1 MAIHITSHTKSLQ
14 IRPTSKAELRSLIKQ
29 ELQRQG
35 PDADLNFIDTSKITD
50 MSNLFWSLNVR
61 KIKIEWWNVSN
72 VTNMSGMFSFCYD
85 FNCDLSHWDVRNV
98 KNLDFMFHG
107 CSKLRCDLS
116 GWKPCTKHISWVTF
130 DGCDCMPIEFR
141 LPLR

>member
-50 MSNLFWSLNVR
+50 MSNLFWSLNLR

-85 FNCDLSHWDVRNV
+85 FNCDLSHWDVSNV
-98 KNLDFMFHG
+98 KNMNYMFAH
-107 CSKLRCDLS
+107 CYKLNCNLSQWRPAVNELINTFNDCILMTADL
-116 GWKPCTKHISWVTF
+116 
-130 DGCDCMPIEFR
+130 
-141 LPLR
+141 LPHF

>member
-35 PDADLNFIDTSKITD
+35 PDADLNFIDTSLITD

-85 FNCDLSHWDVRNV
+85 LNCDLSHWDVSNV
-98 KNLDFMFHG
+98 KNMNFMFAH
-107 CSKLRCDLS
+107 CYKLNCNLSRWRPAVNKLINTFNDCILMTPDL
-116 GWKPCTKHISWVTF
+116 
-130 DGCDCMPIEFR
+130 
-141 LPLR
+141 LPHF

>member
-1 MAIHITSHTKSLQ
+1 MAIHITSNSKSLSV
-14 IRPTSKAELRSLIKQ
+14 RPTSKAELRSLIKQ

-85 FNCDLSHWDVRNV
+85 FNCDLSHWDVGNV
-98 KNLDFMFHG
+98 KNMNYMFAH
-107 CSKLRCDLS
+107 CYKLNCNLSRWRPNVDKLICTFNDCILMTSDL
-116 GWKPCTKHISWVTF
+116 
-130 DGCDCMPIEFR
+130 
-141 LPLR
+141 LPHF

>member
-1 MAIHITSHTKSLQ
+1 MAIHITSKTKLFKVRPQTKS
-14 IRPTSKAELRSLIKQ
+14 ELRSIIKH
-29 ELQRQG
+29 ELEKQG

-85 FNCDLSHWDVRNV
+85 FNCDLSHWDVSNV
-98 KNLDFMFHG
+98 KNMNFMFAH
-107 CSKLRCDLS
+107 CYKLNCNLSRWRPAVNELINTFNDCILMTADL
-116 GWKPCTKHISWVTF
+116 
-130 DGCDCMPIEFR
+130 
-141 LPLR
+141 LPHF